1 MKQPVFTRTL
11 SSTNDK
17 LIFLLALFGG
27 GLFVIFIRS
36 IGDATGSSGISIYD
50 KLAVIIAVLIIF
62 LYGFYIYYTKDR
74 ASVSVDRASDNAYYL
89 GLLLTLFSLAYS
101 LVKLVGFNIEDDKSI
116 GNVIGLLPDF
126 GLALASTIAGIDA
139 YAWRFNPFCFMS

>member
-1 MKQPVFTRTL
+1 MKLPVFTRTL
-11 SSTNDK
+11 SGANDK

-27 GLFVIFIRS
+27 GFLVIFIRS

-74 ASVSVDRASDNAYYL
+74 ASVSIDRASDVLIISTLQHYF
-89 GLLLTLFSLAYS
+89 LLHT

-116 GNVIGLLPDF
+116 GNVMGFQTLD
-126 GLALASTIAGIDA
+126 
-139 YAWRFNPFCFMS
+139 